1 MEIGLQWR
9 VGREL
14 RSTKCSQNHNIRI
27 GMNWLDFL
35 DVLDCYR
42 QQRVA
47 ACRFCKR
54 CDECRNFKRLC
65 AKAWGITLNSWKYV
79 RSYVVAVRFN
89 SMNQKYPKTLPMM
102 VDILNKIIINVDEEK
117 LYKEKEQKILY
128 EKIINKYKRWSF
140 FKFWNKLILLR
151 KYFCLFHQFLVW

>member
-1 MEIGLQWR
+1 MGRGLQ
-9 VGREL
+9 
-14 RSTKCSQNHNIRI
+14 STKCSQNHNIRKNTVMLPSSCYD
-27 GMNWLDFL
+27 MNWLDFL

-42 QQRVA
+42 RQRVA

-65 AKAWGITLNSWKYV
+65 TKVWGITLNSWQYV

-89 SMNQKYPKTLPMM
+89 SMNQKYPKTLPMT
-102 VDILNKIIINVDEEK
+102 VDILNKVIINVDGEK

-140 FKFWNKLILLR
+140 FKF
-151 KYFCLFHQFLVW
+151 

>member
-1 MEIGLQWR
+1 
-9 VGREL
+9 
-14 RSTKCSQNHNIRI
+14 
-27 GMNWLDFL
+27 MNWLDFL

-102 VDILNKIIINVDEEK
+102 VDILNKIIINVDGEK

-140 FKFWNKLILLR
+140 FKF
-151 KYFCLFHQFLVW
+151 